1 MTEPADTATKDAYEG
16 AIRSFTEAEIALQ
29 EVVSDLQRFRG
40 ASGQLAEAGTSLA
53 DARAAVARSAATV
66 DSAAASLAQI
76 ASSLASATQTVAALD
91 PERFWASFNR
101 LETTTTTSASEMRQA
116 VDAGFA
122 DTAAARKVLMQARTL
137 AAGAFVAAVI
147 AAVAALVIL
156 LR

>member
-1 MTEPADTATKDAYEG
+1 MTEPADAATKDAYEG

-29 EVVSDLQRFRG
+29 EVVSDLQRFRS
-40 ASGQLAEAGTSLA
+40 ASDQLGEAGTSLA

-91 PERFWASFNR
+91 PERFWNSFNS
-101 LETTTTTSASEMRQA
+101 LEATTTTSASEMRKA
-116 VDAGFA
+116 LDAASVD
-122 DTAAARKVLMQARTL
+122 ARKVLTQTRAL
-137 AAGAFVAAVI
+137 ATGAFAAAVI